1 MIDKPKTPDN
11 ETLTESQITGLA
23 NDLLPRTMLLDKRT
37 GQLCFCDGVNIKA
50 KLFFI
55 VYGDKSKRV
64 TSTPEDFV
72 KNYKDSNGYD
82 LL

>member
-1 MIDKPKTPDN
+1 
-11 ETLTESQITGLA
+11 
-23 NDLLPRTMLLDKRT
+23 MLLDKRT